1 MLWFAG
7 VPRDPVELC
16 ASLSWTNLFQDAHV
30 DEDDL
35 IWLTDDVHT
44 LAKTLEGPEKEHV
57 WRCFYRS
64 PSFGL

>member
-1 MLWFAG
+1 MLWCAG
-7 VPRDPVELC
+7 IPRDPVELC
-16 ASLSWTNLFQDAHV
+16 ASLSWTNLFHDARL

-57 WRCFYRS
+57 
-64 PSFGL
+64 